1 MGAPLFQKPDDFVKL
16 MKGTGPMS
24 AILTALGVQPVKAFK
39 SEAQLKSQIGIK
51 SKIFSIYAEGV
62 VPGFKRTTRVKIHAV
77 VDFRSASEIGDGF
90 SGFAGSGGTGNNQ
103 AAGQATP
110 EQLAAVQAANPA
122 GSIVYWRVE

>member
-1 MGAPLFQKPDDFVKL
+1 
-16 MKGTGPMS
+16 
-24 AILTALGVQPVKAFK
+24 
-39 SEAQLKSQIGIK
+39 
-51 SKIFSIYAEGV
+51 

-77 VDFRSASEIGDGF
+77 VDFRSAGEIADGF
-90 SGFAGSGGTGNNQ
+90 SGIAGNVGGNANNQ

>member
-1 MGAPLFQKPDDFVKL
+1 MRR
-16 MKGTGPMS
+16 T
-24 AILTALGVQPVKAFK
+24 LGVTPVKFK
-39 SEAQLKSQIGIK
+39 SASQVTAQVGIK

-77 VDFRSASEIGDGF
+77 VDFRSASEIGDSF
-90 SGFAGSGGTGNNQ
+90 SGLAGAASGTANNQ